1 MSSYNFSNKVA
12 LVTGAGS
19 GIGQATAIHFAR
31 AGASVIVSDVDSEG
45 GNQTVQLIE
54 EFGGKAAFVKCDVS
68 QPGEVEATVLEAVRR
83 YGRLD
88 YAFNNA
94 GISGAAAL
102 TADYPVES
110 WNQVIAINL
119 TGVYLCMKYE
129 IAQMLKNG
137 GGAIVNNSSILGVVG
152 FQTAPAYVAAKHG
165 VIGLT
170 QTAANEY
177 ATQGIRINAV
187 GPGFIKTPMLENAGL
202 LDNKPMYEML
212 VNLHPVHRLG
222 TPEEVAAPVLWLCS
236 AEASFVTGITMLV
249 DGGYTTQ

>member
-1 MSSYNFSNKVA
+1 MDTRFSNKVA

-19 GIGQATAIHFAR
+19 GIGQATAFAFAR
-31 AGASVIVSDVDSEG
+31 EGASVIVADVDVAG
-45 GNQTVQLIE
+45 GEQTVRLIE
-54 EFGGKAAFVKCDVS
+54 EIGGKATFITCDVS
-68 QPGEVEATVLEAVRR
+68 QASQVEAAVGLAVSK

-94 GISGAAAL
+94 GIGGAQAL

-110 WNQVIAINL
+110 WNQVIAVNL
-119 TGVYLCMKYE
+119 TGVFLGMKYE

-137 GGAIVNNSSILGVVG
+137 GGAIVNNASILDVVG
-152 FQTAPAYVAAKHG
+152 FQTAAAYVAAKHG

-177 ATQGIRINAV
+177 AAQGIRINAV
-187 GPGFIKTPMLENAGL
+187 CPGFIKTPMLENAGI
-202 LDNKPMYEML
+202 LDNKQMYDTL
-212 VNLHPVHRLG
+212 VALHPIHRLG
-222 TPEEVAAPVLWLCS
+222 EPNEIAAPVLWLCS
-236 AEASFVTGITMLV
+236 AEASFVTGIAMLV